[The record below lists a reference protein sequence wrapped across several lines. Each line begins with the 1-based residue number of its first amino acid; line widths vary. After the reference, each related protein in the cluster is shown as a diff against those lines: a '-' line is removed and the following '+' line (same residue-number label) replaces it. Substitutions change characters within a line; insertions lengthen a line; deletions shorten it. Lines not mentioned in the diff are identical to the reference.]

1 MRVDFAAVATLF
13 RHEIRQLLRDRRTVV
28 LSIGLPLLVMPLA
41 FYAAH
46 VGQEKDERRRSETS
60 YLYAITGPE
69 AGAARELFTAQG
81 AGAPFRAQEI
91 TVEDA
96 AAALE
101 RSEIHFYI
109 DTEQRPGDVPLLTVV
124 FRSNRDLS
132 RSAGQLATEKLQDAL
147 EARRDEL
154 LRESGFP
161 LPPAR
166 AGEVSELDVASAG
179 ERTGSLVGRFLT
191 LLVVFLVFSGGA
203 VVAIDSVAGEKER
216 GTLETLLT
224 TALGRGEIVAAKH
237 LAILAVALAIT
248 AIQVLNLLIYVGL
261 GLIRLPEGFVV
272 DITPATG
279 LLVFLLLL
287 PAVALLAT
295 VLLLISGLARS
306 YKEAQLYFLPAFLAG
321 LVPAL
326 AAALP
331 GIGLRSAIVLLPLA
345 NISVAVRE
353 VLVGRIDGPM
363 LALAWLITAGAAL
376 WLGRTAARTLV
387 AERLVA
393 GPEPA
398 AAALAGPGLFRRRV
412 LLWFGL
418 MWVVMFVVA
427 SNVEALAGLR
437 SQVVFNIVVIFC
449 GASALM
455 IARYRLDPREALSL
469 RAPHPAAWF
478 AVLAGAPAGVVAA
491 TGVFRL
497 ASLLFPVPE
506 KMIEAFG
513 QTLVPEGIPAWQLF
527 VFLALLPGVGEE
539 IAFRGMLLHGLR
551 PRLRPLRLCL
561 AVGVIFGL
569 FHVALFRLIPT
580 AFLGVILAAVVLLSG
595 SIFPAML
602 WHALNNAIGIGA
614 TMLGAD
620 LGELPAGIYL
630 AGAAVLA
637 LAFWILWRTRRYGD
651 GRGASYR

>member
-13 RHEIRQLLRDRRTVV
+13 RHEIRQLLRDRRTAV

-69 AGAARELFTAQG
+69 ARAARELFAAQG

-132 RSAGQLATEKLQDAL
+132 RSAGQLATERLQGAL

-248 AIQVLNLLIYVGL
+248 AIQVLNLLLYVGL

-363 LALAWLITAGAAL
+363 LALAWLITVGAAL
-376 WLGRTAARTLV
+376 S
-387 AERLVA
+387 
-393 GPEPA
+393 
-398 AAALAGPGLFRRRV
+398 LAGPGLFRRRV

-469 RAPHPAAWF
+469 RAPHPAAWL

-551 PRLRPLRLCL
+551 SRLRPVRLCL

-569 FHVALFRLIPT
+569 FHVALFRLVPT